1 MKQRNPYLLPV
12 SLAIEAFVVL
22 GIACV
27 FMPAGWNMIPLLLI
41 ACVAVALAIKLRMLR
56 AAPER
61 PVAEDRT
68 LEIDEDDLKVMDSA
82 PQPTPQPTAN
92 LGRRINRAFG
102 PITAGL
108 LIDLVDFTSFGP
120 IGLVFGLPLGGLFG
134 YWIGAVIGTESKGLP
149 MVRPSAARACIARL
163 PRRSLFHWL

>member
-102 PITAGL
+102 L
-108 LIDLVDFTSFGP
+108 LPPAYSSTSLILRHSVRSTGVPSPARRLV
-120 IGLVFGLPLGGLFG
+120 
-134 YWIGAVIGTESKGLP
+134 WILDGA
-149 MVRPSAARACIARL
+149 R
-163 PRRSLFHWL
+163 HWD